1 MDQGKKSLLALVF
14 VFVAPVLL
22 GSLLFFNKEK
32 LGINST
38 VNYGELI
45 VPAKL
50 TQTDGLTHN
59 GKPALAEQALS
70 KRWTLLYIE
79 PNECDAFCQDRILLI
94 KNVRLLLNEEMR
106 RVRITFIT
114 PPAST
119 EAAIQQKYSELV
131 IRHIDSSESVFL
143 KQFPQLDK
151 RPIYLLDPLGNMMML
166 YNEEKPNHKAMI
178 KDLKRLL
185 KYSRVG

>member
-14 VFVAPVLL
+14 VFVAPVVL

-32 LGINST
+32 LGISST
-38 VNYGELI
+38 VNYGTLI
-45 VPAKL
+45 TPAKL
-50 TQTDGLTHN
+50 TSIDGLTHE
-59 GKPALAEQALS
+59 GKPATAEQALS

-79 PNECDAFCQDRILLI
+79 PNECDSFCTDRLLLI

-106 RVRITFIT
+106 RVRTTFISSHANLEALLKKDN
-114 PPAST
+114 PNLVFRQIESSSST
-119 EAAIQQKYSELV
+119 
-131 IRHIDSSESVFL
+131 FL
-143 KQFPQLDK
+143 NQFPELEK
-151 RPIYLLDPLGNMMML
+151 KPVYLLDPLGNMMML
-166 YNEEKPNHKAMI
+166 YPQASPNHKFMI